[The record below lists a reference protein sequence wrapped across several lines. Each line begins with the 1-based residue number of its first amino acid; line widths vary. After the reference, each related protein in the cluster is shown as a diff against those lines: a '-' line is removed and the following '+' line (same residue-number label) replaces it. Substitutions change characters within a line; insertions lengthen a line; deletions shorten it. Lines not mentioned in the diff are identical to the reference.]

1 MYILSERLNREHRG
15 APWSIVEHKRSS
27 DVLEVSKR
35 LLEVSIGDVLFIR
48 RILHTGTYRVLRG

>member
-1 MYILSERLNREHRG
+1 M
-15 APWSIVEHKRSS
+15 EHKRSS

-48 RILHTGTYRVLRG
+48 KDITYWYLWCSKRVVRGSRDY